1 MSNGER
7 ETDFDCLEF
16 KRRAQDRIYE
26 EIKDLTPEEEL
37 EYWRRSVDEG
47 PFGSWWRTL
56 EKEPQCVREKPTR
69 RSDSVDRN

>member
-1 MSNGER
+1 MTNGEG

-16 KRRAQDRIYE
+16 KRRAQERIYE
-26 EIKDLTPEEEL
+26 EIKDLTPEQEI

-56 EKEPQCVREKPTR
+56 EKEPQVVREKAKG
-69 RSDSVDRN
+69 SGDDVESE